1 MAACRGCWT
10 VYPGAISGVR
20 AFLVECVDLADR
32 SGIVYHA
39 GNVLSYGQ
47 VDCLD
52 PNSLLDDPGD
62 HDVAMQN
69 LTINGNAPLPKP

>member
-1 MAACRGCWT
+1 
-10 VYPGAISGVR
+10 
-20 AFLVECVDLADR
+20 LADR

-47 VDCLD
+47 IDRLD